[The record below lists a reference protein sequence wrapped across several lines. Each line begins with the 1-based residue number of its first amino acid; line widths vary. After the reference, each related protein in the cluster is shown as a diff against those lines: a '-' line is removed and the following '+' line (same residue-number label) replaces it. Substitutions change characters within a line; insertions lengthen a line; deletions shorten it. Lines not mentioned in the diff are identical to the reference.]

1 MLPSQEFFWHEK
13 KWWIQLYTPWKMNIL
28 NPPVLEAD
36 RSDMFR
42 WFPFSNRWCSAC
54 LAINFPGC
62 LLIFLAILSS
72 DVLVYH
78 RDGGETSPFWSNR
91 STELSWLIKRL
102 ESQLRGSDPFGETP
116 QRQNRWLKAPNMYFC
131 CRSNRWSFFWG
142 GVDFCWLS
150 STTPFF
156 FFWKEDWENL
166 LSLII
171 WLFLCGR
178 LEHIMDMFSQ
188 KNTLAMSKADFNDIN
203 GEETHVIQTFF
214 QKRFKT

>member
-1 MLPSQEFFWHEK
+1 MKKYGSNSIQPGKLTFW
-13 KWWIQLYTPWKMNIL
+13 TPHFGGGCFRYVQMISLFKQ
-28 NPPVLEAD
+28 V
-36 RSDMFR
+36 MFR
-42 WFPFSNRWCSAC
+42 LFSHQFSRVSAD
-54 LAINFPGC
+54 IPW
-62 LLIFLAILSS
+62 ILSS

-91 STELSWLIKRL
+91 STELSWRIKRL

-116 QRQNRWLKAPNMYFC
+116 QRQNRWLKAPKMYFC
-131 CRSNRWSFFWG
+131 CRSISVEFFFGCGFLLVEFDNSF
-142 GVDFCWLS
+142 L
-150 STTPFF
+150 

-188 KNTLAMSKADFNDIN
+188 KK
-203 GEETHVIQTFF
+203 THWQWAKQISMT
-214 QKRFKT
+214 